1 MLSRRAVI
9 AAVAALPFAGA
20 GCAALPPFRIGYQ
33 RNGLLLA
40 AKARG
45 DIEAALKGVVKV
57 EWTEFPSGPPLLE
70 AMSLGTID
78 FGGSGDTPPIFAQ
91 AAGAKIV
98 YVAAQPVSGD
108 AAAIIVQPNSTLRSV
123 ADLRGRRFAYTR
135 GSSAQNFVRAALD
148 EGGLTLAD
156 VEAINLTPAQAAQAF
171 AARAIDAWAIWD
183 PYLAHAEVEQ
193 EARVLVAGRGLARGN
208 SFLLANAGVAATR
221 GDLITRTLDALATT
235 ASWAAGHR
243 AELAALIAS
252 ATAISPAVAAKI
264 AARQDLAV
272 EPLTPAI
279 VAEQQRIADALRD
292 ESQIPGSVAVATAI
306 WRGWTARRNPI
317 AP

>member
-9 AAVAALPFAGA
+9 AAAAALPFAS
-20 GCAALPPFRIGYQ
+20 GCATSPPFRIGYQ

-45 DIEAALKGVVKV
+45 DLEAALKGRVTVD
-57 EWTEFPSGPPLLE
+57 WTEFPSGPPLLE

-98 YVAAQPVSGD
+98 YVAAQPVSGA
-108 AAAIIVQPNSTLRSV
+108 AAAIIVPPNSTLRSV

-156 VEAINLTPAQAAQAF
+156 VDAINLTPTQAAQAF

-183 PYLAHAEVEQ
+183 PFLAHAEVEEQ
-193 EARVLVAGRGLARGN
+193 ARVLVAGRGLARSN
-208 SFLLANAGVAATR
+208 SFLLANSGVATTHA
-221 GDLITRTLDALATT
+221 DLITATLDTLAAT
-235 ASWAAGHR
+235 AAWAAAHR
-243 AELAALIAS
+243 DGLAALIAA
-252 ATAISPAVAAKI
+252 ATEVDPAVAARI
-264 AARQDLAV
+264 AARQDFAV

-279 VAEQQRIADALRD
+279 AAEQQRIADALRD
-292 ESQIPGSVAVATAI
+292 QAQLPGSVTVTATM
-306 WRGWTARRNPI
+306 WHGWTPRRNPSGR
-317 AP
+317 